1 MQVAVVGAGAV
12 GCYYGGMLLRAGHD
26 VMFIGRQPH
35 VDAIN
40 THGLLLDTQSF
51 NGHLPAKAATDA
63 SALVP
68 PDLVLVCVKSAD
80 TEQAGQSLIGRL
92 RPETS
97 VLSLQNGVDNAPRLG
112 AVIGQAVVPVVV
124 YVGSEMAGPGHVR
137 HHGGG
142 DFAIGASATSE
153 ALAQTLA
160 AAGIRTTIADDIE
173 ITLWSKLVI
182 NCAFNALSAV
192 AGISYGP
199 MLEVAG
205 TRDVVTRA
213 VQEAI
218 AVARAC
224 GVSIPDDLLAHI
236 LNIPTIMPQQKSS
249 TAQDLAR
256 GKPSEIDF
264 LNGYVVRRGA
274 ELGIATPTNQALQVM
289 VKLAERGRE
298 LSGLP
303 VAF

>member
-12 GCYYGGMLLRAGHD
+12 GCYYGGLLLRAGHD

-40 THGLLLDTQSF
+40 AQGLLLDIKTFS
-51 NGHLPAKAATDA
+51 GHLPAKAATDT
-63 SALVP
+63 SALAS

-80 TEQAGQSLIGRL
+80 TEQAGRSLTGRL

-97 VLSLQNGVDNAPRLG
+97 VLSLQNGVDNAPRLA
-112 AVIGQAVVPVVV
+112 AVIGHAVIPVVV

-142 DFAIGASATSE
+142 DLAIGASAVSE
-153 ALAQTLA
+153 ALAQTLE
-160 AAGIRTTIADDIE
+160 AAGIRTTIAADIE
-173 ITLWSKLVI
+173 VTLWSKLII

-192 AGISYGP
+192 ADISYGP
-199 MLEVAG
+199 MLEVEG
-205 TRDVVTRA
+205 TRDVVTSA
-213 VQEAI
+213 VQEATC
-218 AVARAC
+218 VARAC
-224 GVSIPDDLLAHI
+224 GVSIGDDLLAHI
-236 LNIPTIMPQQKSS
+236 LNIPAIMPNQMSS

-264 LNGYVVRRGA
+264 LNGYVVRKGA
-274 ELGIATPTNQALQVM
+274 ELGIPTPTNQTLQVM
-289 VKLAERGRE
+289 VKLTERGKE
-298 LSGLP
+298 TSGRRK
-303 VAF
+303 